1 MKKNKPKTIAV
12 KKSLLDHPW
21 AALAV
26 LFFACLLTYSN
37 SFTGGFMMDDHIA
50 LFGQT
55 GVENRSFVQV
65 LSQDLGGF
73 YRPVGLF
80 ILRLVNQLAQHDPMG
95 YHAANFFFFFLIVF
109 LFFRLFEKI
118 TGDRPLAF
126 LAALLYGVHPLNGM
140 IVNYMTASLLA
151 TFVLCTQ
158 ASLLFF
164 IHFSDSGRKRDYV
177 LSLVFFIFALLS
189 HEISVAVPVYLMA
202 YLFFMKK
209 EKGAR
214 SLALLAPF
222 FLFTAVYFGARL
234 KEFFF
239 ARIIHGAS
247 QAVGDPAGHFTTWF
261 DLISWFISKLVVPR
275 EIVFL
280 WSQKYGTLYFPGKA
294 VVFALIAAACVYL
307 IFFKWKRGWRPLVL
321 TVFIVG
327 FLPSVISAFSYF
339 PIVWPLLEPHWFYFS
354 EMGFF
359 LLAADLLMKLVR
371 RHAPAGIVIIVVL
384 VGILVALAWDYNS
397 KWQTQE
403 KYSRY
408 WLSLNIGNLTPY
420 YGLGRS
426 LMDHGDCRKA
436 VEAFQNGI
444 RTLNTNNV
452 YLLADAGHCFD
463 VLGEDGASA
472 FFLNAATK
480 EGPDYAMTYHYMGL
494 YLMKRG
500 DRVNAVREFEKA
512 VELDPKFSPSRGYL
526 QRMGK

>member
-1 MKKNKPKTIAV
+1 MKRNIHKVLPV
-12 KKSLLDHPW
+12 KKSLLDLLW
-21 AALAV
+21 V
-26 LFFACLLTYSN
+26 VGMSLFFACLLTYIN
-37 SFTGGFMMDDHIA
+37 SFTNGFMMDDHIA

-55 GVENRSFVQV
+55 GVENRSFGQI
-65 LSQDLGGF
+65 LSHDLGGF

-80 ILRLVNQLAQHDPMG
+80 VLRVVNQLAQHNPTG
-95 YHAANFFFFFLIVF
+95 YHVANFILFFLMVF
-109 LFFRLFEKI
+109 LFFKLFEKI

-126 LAALLYGVHPLNGM
+126 LAALLYAVHPLNGM

-158 ASLLFF
+158 LSLLLF
-164 IHFSDSGRKRDYV
+164 IRFSDSGRKRDYI
-177 LSLVFFIFALLS
+177 LSLGFFIFALLS
-189 HEISVAVPVYLMA
+189 HEISLAVPIYLAA

-209 EKGAR
+209 EKWGR
-214 SLALLAPF
+214 FFALLAPYVV
-222 FLFTAVYFGARL
+222 FTAVYFGARL

-261 DLISWFISKLVVPR
+261 DLVAWFVSKLVVPR

-280 WSQKYGTLYFPGKA
+280 WSQKYGALYFSGKA
-294 VVFALIAAACVYL
+294 VVFALIVAVCVYF
-307 IFFKWKRGWRPLVL
+307 IFFKWKRGWKPFVL
-321 TVFIVG
+321 TVFMVG

-359 LLAADLLMKLVR
+359 LFAAAFLMKVVR
-371 RHAPAGIVIIVVL
+371 KHARIGIGIVVVL
-384 VGILVALAWDYNS
+384 IGILVVLAWDYNS

-408 WLSLNIGNLTPY
+408 WLSLNTGNLTPY
-420 YGLGRS
+420 YGLGWS
-426 LMDHGDCRKA
+426 LMDKGDCRGA

-444 RTLNTNNV
+444 AALNTNNV

-463 VLGEDGASA
+463 VLGEDSAAA

-494 YLMKRG
+494 YLMKRKDQIG
-500 DRVNAVREFEKA
+500 AVRMFKKA
-512 VELDPKFSPSRGYL
+512 VELDPKFSPSRPYL
-526 QRMGK
+526 EKMGK